1 MGGPA
6 GPADDVIAGI
16 GRLRLTEGPAAGETM
31 VLMPWQRRWIRGAL
45 RPGVQLAALTMARGG
60 SKTTTTAAMALAALV
75 PGGALAQPRGETLII
90 ASSFAQAKIAF
101 EHCLAF
107 LQPAILDDPKAW
119 RIEDSANAAR
129 ITHRATGQRLRCL
142 GSDPQR
148 MHGLAPCLILCDEPS
163 KWPRGQSD
171 AMFAALETSLGKQGD
186 SRLLAIGTRPADDR
200 HWFAGLLDGG
210 ADYAQA
216 HVGTGEPYRRRT
228 WEQANPS
235 LRSPAFAPLLAA
247 YRSEAKRAKVDAGAA
262 ARFRALRLNLG
273 SSETVSDTFVSLAD
287 WQACVVPEPPP
298 RKGICVVGLDMGG
311 SASLTAASIYWP
323 ASGRLE
329 TRVACGAEPD
339 LWERGRADG
348 CGGLYVD
355 LARRGEL
362 RTYEGRVTPVR
373 LFLGDLVDELAGE
386 PVAAVL
392 GDRYRDAEAHD
403 ALDAAGVHWPRV
415 FRGLGWRD
423 GAEDV
428 RTAQTAIIEGRVK
441 LGRNLAL
448 EAAIAE
454 SAVVYDAA
462 GNPKLD
468 RARAHGRIDALTAAV
483 LAIAEGS
490 RLAAAPAAPPPVL
503 VMPW

>member
-1 MGGPA
+1 MGS
-6 GPADDVIAGI
+6 PADDVIAGI
-16 GRLRLTEGPAAGETM
+16 EQLRLTEGPAAGEKM

-45 RPGVQLAALTMARGG
+45 RPGIQISALSMARGG
-60 SKTTTTAAMALAALV
+60 AKTTTTSAIAMQALM
-75 PGGALAQPRGETLII
+75 PGGPLAQPRGETVIV
-90 ASSFAQAKIAF
+90 ASSFGQSRICF
-101 EHCLAF
+101 EHALAF
-107 LQPAILDDPKAW
+107 LQPAILDDPRGW

-129 ITHRATGQRLRCL
+129 ITHRATGQRLRCV

-148 MHGLAPCLILCDEPS
+148 MHGLAPALILADEPA
-163 KWPRGQSD
+163 KWPRGQAD
-171 AMFAALETSLGKQGD
+171 LMFSALETSLGKQGD

-200 HWFAGLLDGG
+200 HWFAVLLDGA
-210 ADYAQA
+210 ADYSQA

-247 YRSEAKRAKVDAGAA
+247 YRAEAKRAKVDAGAA

-273 SSETVSDTFVSLAD
+273 SSETISDAFCSVAD
-287 WQACVVPEPPP
+287 WQGCVVEQPPP
-298 RKGICVVGLDMGG
+298 REGSAVVGLDLGG
-311 SASLTAASIYWP
+311 SASLTAAAIWWP

-329 TRVACGAEPD
+329 ARVACGSEPD

-362 RTYEGRVTPVR
+362 RVYKGRTTPIGM
-373 LFLGDLVDELAGE
+373 FLSDLVDELQGE
-386 PVAAVL
+386 HVAAIM
-392 GDRYRDAEAHD
+392 GDRYREAEAHD
-403 ALDAAGVHWPRV
+403 ALDAAGVHHWPRV
-415 FRGLGWRD
+415 FRGLGWKD

-428 RTAQTAIIEGRVK
+428 RAAQRAIFEGRVL
-441 LGRNLAL
+441 LGRSLAL
-448 EAAIAE
+448 EAALAE
-454 SAVVYDAA
+454 SAIIYDAA

-490 RLAAAPAAPPPVL
+490 RLAAAPPAAPA
-503 VMPW
+503 VMVTPW

>member
-1 MGGPA
+1 MG
-6 GPADDVIAGI
+6 GPADDVIADLE
-16 GRLRLTEGPAAGETM
+16 RLRLTEGPAAGEPM

-45 RPGVQLAALTMARGG
+45 RPGVQLAALTMGRGG
-60 SKTTTTAAMALAALV
+60 AKTTTTAALALAALM
-75 PGGALAQPRGETLII
+75 PNAPLAQPRGETLII

-148 MHGLAPCLILCDEPS
+148 MHGLAPALILADEPS

-210 ADYAQA
+210 ADYSQA
-216 HVGTGEPYRRRT
+216 HVGAGEPYRRRT
-228 WEQANPS
+228 WEKANPS
-235 LRSPAFAPLLAA
+235 LRAPAFAPLLAA
-247 YRSEAKRAKVDAGAA
+247 YRAEAKRAKVDAGAA

-298 RKGICVVGLDMGG
+298 RKGSCVVALDMGG
-311 SASLTAASIYWP
+311 SASLSAAAIYFP
-323 ASGRLE
+323 ATGRLE
-329 TRVACGAEPD
+329 ARVACGTEPD

-362 RTYEGRVTPVR
+362 RLLYQGRVTPVR
-373 LFLGDLVDELAGE
+373 LFLSDLVDELKGE
-386 PVAAVL
+386 HVAAIL
-392 GDRYRDAEAHD
+392 GDRYREAEAHD
-403 ALDAAGVHWPRV
+403 ALDAAGVHWPRY

-428 RTAQTAIIEGRVK
+428 RLAQRAIIEGKVK
-441 LGRNLAL
+441 LGRHLAL

-454 SAVVYDAA
+454 SAVVHDAA

-483 LAIAEGS
+483 LAIAEGC
-490 RLAAAPAAPPPVL
+490 RLAAAPPPPPSVL

>member
-1 MGGPA
+1 M
-6 GPADDVIAGI
+6 
-16 GRLRLTEGPAAGETM
+16 
-31 VLMPWQRRWIRGAL
+31 
-45 RPGVQLAALTMARGG
+45 
-60 SKTTTTAAMALAALV
+60 
-75 PGGALAQPRGETLII
+75 
-90 ASSFAQAKIAF
+90 
-101 EHCLAF
+101 
-107 LQPAILDDPKAW
+107 
-119 RIEDSANAAR
+119 
-129 ITHRATGQRLRCL
+129 
-142 GSDPQR
+142 
-148 MHGLAPCLILCDEPS
+148 
-163 KWPRGQSD
+163 
-171 AMFAALETSLGKQGD
+171 
-186 SRLLAIGTRPADDR
+186 
-200 HWFAGLLDGG
+200 
-210 ADYAQA
+210 
-216 HVGTGEPYRRRT
+216 
-228 WEQANPS
+228 
-235 LRSPAFAPLLAA
+235 
-247 YRSEAKRAKVDAGAA
+247 
-262 ARFRALRLNLG
+262 
-273 SSETVSDTFVSLAD
+273 
-287 WQACVVPEPPP
+287 PEPPP

-329 TRVACGAEPD
+329 THGSRAAPNRTYGR
-339 LWERGRADG
+339 RGRADG

-362 RTYEGRVTPVR
+362 RTYAGRVTPVR